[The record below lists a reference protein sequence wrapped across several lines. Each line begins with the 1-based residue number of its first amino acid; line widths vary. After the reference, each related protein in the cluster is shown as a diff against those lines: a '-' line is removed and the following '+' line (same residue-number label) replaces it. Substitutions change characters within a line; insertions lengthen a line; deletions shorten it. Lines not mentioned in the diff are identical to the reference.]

1 MCPLWSAQ
9 AGPSIPTFTWLP
21 ISSTAWIS
29 WHQHHQ
35 ELSLQGL
42 HGPELPGWGILEGG
56 VIPDPCSPKW
66 ILPPPSRTSIL
77 AGSLQPGDEKLVLE
91 SVRVGPVTM
100 RAQANRLP
108 LGRTALLI
116 NHASGKRVVCP
127 RAHFD
132 VTKPVWQRLSVN
144 EKTTACLP
152 CPLQEGQDTVL
163 FKNKSSFPSTESKP
177 RASRES
183 LFQDLLVTETRKQS
197 SQLEQWCRTKN
208 KRKLEGCAASIQK

>member
-1 MCPLWSAQ
+1 MGPLWSAQ

-42 HGPELPGWGILEGG
+42 HEPALPDWGILEGG

-66 ILPPPSRTSIL
+66 ILPPPSRTSVL
-77 AGSLQPGDEKLVLE
+77 ASSLQPGDEKLVLK
-91 SVRVGPVTM
+91 SVHVGPVTM
-100 RAQANRLP
+100 RAQANRLS

-127 RAHFD
+127 RAHFA
-132 VTKPVWQRLSVN
+132 VTKPVWQCLSVN
-144 EKTTACLP
+144 EKTTVCLP
-152 CPLQEGQDTVL
+152 CLLQGDQDMVL
-163 FKNKSSFPSTESKP
+163 FKNNSSFPSTESKP
-177 RASRES
+177 GASREL
-183 LFQDLLVTETRKQS
+183 LFQDLLVTEIRKQS
-197 SQLEQWCRTKN
+197 SQLEQWCHTKN
-208 KRKLEGCAASIQK
+208 KIKLAGCAASIQK